1 MIKLTKKQGEVLG
14 KFNKFSSIAA
24 KSCIIE
30 LLFEDSGMLSETFNA
45 DELKLKAIQA
55 ILDGEWEVEEQL
67 YYVKNKNGILLL
79 QKFQNEIIP
88 VNHDFIRAISY
99 ANGAIAQSYQLTRQ
113 EIIDYD
119 PRYLEFLEEV
129 E

>member
-1 MIKLTKKQGEVLG
+1 MIKLKEWEDTILLPYLLDSDK
-14 KFNKFSSIAA
+14 A
-24 KSCIIE
+24 KTFAIRDINSCNMPMS
-30 LLFEDSGMLSETFNA
+30 FESK
-45 DELKLKAIQA
+45 LKLTQA
-55 ILDGEWEVEEQL
+55 ILDGEWEVEEPL

-99 ANGAIAQSYQLTRQ
+99 ANGTIAQSYQLTRQ

-119 PRYLEFLEEV
+119 KRYLEFLEEV

>member
-1 MIKLTKKQGEVLG
+1 MIKLTKEEATILAPFDLKHD
-14 KFNKFSSIAA
+14 FSKAKAIKEISRVGIAYD
-24 KSCIIE
+24 
-30 LLFEDSGMLSETFNA
+30 LL
-45 DELKLKAIQA
+45 LKLTQA
-55 ILDGEWEVEEQL
+55 ILDGKWEVEEPL
-67 YYVKNKNGILLL
+67 YYVRNKKGILLL

-99 ANGAIAQSYQLTRQ
+99 SNGAIAQSYQLTRQ

>member
-1 MIKLTKKQGEVLG
+1 MIKLKENENFWLRRFVDINGIRTVEQKY
-14 KFNKFSSIAA
+14 
-24 KSCIIE
+24 
-30 LLFEDSGMLSETFNA
+30 
-45 DELKLKAIQA
+45 KAIEKVVSNRLFASFERNLAVVQA
-55 ILDGEWEVEEQL
+55 ILDGKWEVEETL
-67 YYVKNKNGILLL
+67 YYVRNKKGILLL

-99 ANGAIAQSYQLTRQ
+99 SNGAIAQSYQITRQ